1 MNNNYNKRKQNKK
14 NRHQKRKQKATSQ
27 VSLAA
32 AAKKAGA
39 NHMLSFCP
47 EHGPYTPDN
56 LCACYAPGETL
67 DYSKIMIDDQNR
79 ISGCACPIHG
89 SYELDNLCPCYDESG
104 NLRDDWDK
112 DIKDTLDIK
121 ETDEDILQ

>member
-1 MNNNYNKRKQNKK
+1 VNNNYNKRKQNKK
-14 NRHQKRKQKATSQ
+14 KRRQKRKQKATSQ

-32 AAKKAGA
+32 TAIAAGGT
-39 NHMLSFCP
+39 MMSICP

-79 ISGCACPIHG
+79 ISGGACPIHG
-89 SYELDNLCPCYDESG
+89 WYELDNLCPCYDESG